1 MTTDDGRVSLEFPQ
15 GAVASNA
22 TVVIQPIACTNATAG
37 FRLGGT
43 CFSITLEADGEELTE
58 LEQHVTICVEYTQD
72 ELDAA
77 GGDPRQLRLAY
88 YDEAA
93 GEWVVLATT
102 LDTESGVICGDVNHF
117 SKWAIIAL
125 EPSSL
130 PPWWA
135 LIAASSLL
143 IGSVMVFLLVI
154 HRTRTRRAEEQVR
167 DNSDVDIDWE
177 EIE

>member
-15 GAVASNA
+15 GAVGGNA
-22 TVVIQPIACTNATAG
+22 TVIIQPLSCTDAPDG
-37 FRLGGT
+37 FRLGDT
-43 CFSITLEADGEELTE
+43 CFSITVEADGDELTE
-58 LEQHVTICVEYTQD
+58 LEQYVTICVEYTED
-72 ELDAA
+72 EIDAA

-102 LDTESGVICGDVNHF
+102 LDAESGTVCADVNHF
-117 SKWAIIAL
+117 SNWAIVSL
-125 EPSSL
+125 GPSLL
-130 PPWWA
+130 PPWWV

-143 IGSVMVFLLVI
+143 IGSILVFLLVL
-154 HRTRTRRAEEQVR
+154 HRTRIRRAEERVR
-167 DNSDVDIDWE
+167 DSSDKDIDWE